1 MKTHRRRSATWPA
14 SALVAVLLGLTT
26 AATSG
31 CSVATLGAARPVDMG
46 SHQVVIAP
54 SMVRIARGGSPYIG
68 PQLEIGER
76 YGVSKK
82 ADIGVRLWLPMPGY
96 VVDSRIALRR
106 SADPNSGLDI
116 ALQPGT
122 SYLYVPGGDANSSP
136 LHIATL
142 ALPVLFGLN
151 FGGGRQLV
159 LGAKLLDIL
168 AVDTVNGAEPANI
181 LSAAAT
187 VGLVWPITDSFS
199 VAPELGVGAALL
211 GSLAGYGSDLG
222 VSGTTVQFSL
232 GLLLGGKAPAPM
244 KCVALP
250 VDSTPQD

>member
-1 MKTHRRRSATWPA
+1 MKVTHLGRLAA
-14 SALVAVLLGLTT
+14 AALSLCLA

-31 CSVATLGAARPVDMG
+31 CSVATLGAARPVDVG
-46 SHQVVIAP
+46 THQVVVAP
-54 SMVRIARGGSPYIG
+54 SFVRIARGGDPYLG

-76 YGVSKK
+76 YGIAKK
-82 ADIGVRLWLPMPGY
+82 ADVGVRLWLPMPGY
-96 VVDSRIALRR
+96 IVDSRISLLR
-106 SADPNSGLDI
+106 AKNPNHGLDL

-136 LHIATL
+136 LHVATFFLPLL
-142 ALPVLFGLN
+142 AGWN

-168 AVDTVNGAEPANI
+168 AVDTVDGFEPANI
-181 LSAAAT
+181 LSVAGSLGVVWPVTDNFSIAPEIG
-187 VGLVWPITDSFS
+187 VGLAV
-199 VAPELGVGAALL
+199 L

-222 VSGTTVQFSL
+222 ISGSTLQFSL
-232 GLLLGGKAPAPM
+232 GLLFGGKAPPPV

-250 VDSTPQD
+250 VESSAAAE